1 MVEVGVVGEV
11 ADSRW
16 AEAAV
21 RVDVVEGAEEEA
33 REMSGVAACV
43 AGVEV
48 NTAIAAEEGEEVR
61 EGARSKIRP
70 HGATTRTTTRI
81 TAIAG
86 VEDRSPL
93 AEDVTEETGNTM
105 VEEAMADSTPR
116 VVTRPIVGADKVKAT
131 LRISVHVATVK
142 TAVLTG
148 TGITTDTK
156 TSLCPLASRALLV
169 VVTAVRRRRVTVVP
183 SLISRSLVLRF
194 ESSLGLGAI
203 RLRSANPLSRR
214 PTLPMLRSLRLPL

>member
-1 MVEVGVVGEV
+1 MVEVAVGEV

-16 AEAAV
+16 AEGVV
-21 RVDVVEGAEEEA
+21 RADVVEGAEEEA
-33 REMSGVAACV
+33 REMSGVETCV
-43 AGVEV
+43 VGVEV

-93 AEDVTEETGNTM
+93 AEDVTEETGNTT

-116 VVTRPIVGADKVKAT
+116 VVTRPIVGAVKTT

-148 TGITTDTK
+148 TGTTTDTR

-169 VVTAVRRRRVTVVP
+169 VLTAVRRRRLTVVP
-183 SLISRSLVLRF
+183 LLISRSLVLRF

-214 PTLPMLRSLRLPL
+214 PTLPMLRSLRLLL